1 MKRSERKVLVGMSG
15 GVDSSAVAALLVEQ
29 GYEVIGIT
37 IKTYDYELTGG
48 NIGNESSCCSLDGI
62 NDARKVAL
70 QLGIAHYVVDFTVPF
85 KARVIDYFTSEYMHG
100 RTPNPCVVCNRHI
113 KWGELL
119 RKADALGA
127 AYIATGHYARIRKD
141 TATGR
146 YVLSRGQDTRKDQSY
161 ALWALTQEQLARTL
175 FPLGD
180 WTKEQTRQYLEQ
192 RGIDVAHKHESYEL
206 CFVPDNDYA
215 RFLSEA
221 IPESTQTDG
230 PILYHDRVIGHH
242 RGYPFYTI
250 GQRRGLGIASP
261 EPLYV
266 LDILPEQHA
275 IVVGTEQDLY
285 HQGLTAHSVNLIK
298 YASLDSPTTFTVKI
312 RYKDEGAPAL
322 CSIDHEGNLHVQF
335 ESPRRA
341 ITPGQSV
348 VLYEGNDVVGGGIIA
363 QRFNTPS
370 SK

>member
-1 MKRSERKVLVGMSG
+1 
-15 GVDSSAVAALLVEQ
+15 
-29 GYEVIGIT
+29 
-37 IKTYDYELTGG
+37 
-48 NIGNESSCCSLDGI
+48 
-62 NDARKVAL
+62 
-70 QLGIAHYVVDFTVPF
+70 
-85 KARVIDYFTSEYMHG
+85 
-100 RTPNPCVVCNRHI
+100 
-113 KWGELL
+113 
-119 RKADALGA
+119 
-127 AYIATGHYARIRKD
+127 
-141 TATGR
+141 
-146 YVLSRGQDTRKDQSY
+146 VLSRGQDTRKDQSY

-215 RFLSEA
+215 RFLSETV
-221 IPESTQTDG
+221 PESTQTDG
-230 PILYHDRVIGHH
+230 PILYQDRVIGHH

-285 HQGLTAHSVNLIK
+285 HLGLTAHSVNLIK

-322 CSIDHEGNLHVQF
+322 CSIDHEGNLYIQF